1 MPAPASPPT
10 SRPRSQGRSHPRSL
24 APGLVAARLPRAL
37 HPLAWWV
44 WAVGLATAASRTAD
58 PVVLL
63 LTLAVLG
70 LVVSAR
76 RADAPWARAL
86 RYYLYAGLLV
96 VGLRVVFRVVFPGPA
111 AADDTVLVHLP
122 QLPLPGWFAGVQVGG
137 AVTLEAVTSAALD
150 GLRLATLIACL
161 GAANAL
167 ANPRRV
173 LQLLPGALYELGAAT
188 TVAVSAA
195 PQLVESVQRIRR
207 AQRLRGGSER
217 GLSALRAIA
226 VPTLHDALDRS
237 LRLAAGMDSRGYGR
251 AGTATPGT
259 RRAAR
264 ALLLAGLLALCVGVY
279 ALLDPTTPRLLAV
292 GGVVLGVAAST
303 AGLALG
309 GRRVSRTR
317 YRPDPW
323 RWPESVVAAGGV
335 LVAAVSLALP
345 TYDPFAPPAAGLSRA
360 GLGASLAAPSYVA
373 LAALLLAAAAGFAAP
388 PPAPT
393 TRTARPAPARAERT
407 EVAA

>member
-1 MPAPASPPT
+1 MSPP
-10 SRPRSQGRSHPRSL
+10 SRASL
-24 APGLVAARLPRAL
+24 APARLPRAL

-86 RYYLYAGLLV
+86 RYYLYVGLLV
-96 VGLRVVFRVVFPGPA
+96 VGLRIVFRVVFPGPA
-111 AADDTVLVHLP
+111 AADDTVLLHLP

-251 AGTATPGT
+251 SGTATPAT

-264 ALLLAGLLALCVGVY
+264 ALLLGGLLALCVGVY
-279 ALLDPTTPRLLAV
+279 ALLDPTTPRALAGV
-292 GGVVLGVAAST
+292 GVGAGVAASV

-335 LVAAVSLALP
+335 LVAAVSLVLP
-345 TYDPFAPPAAGLSRA
+345 TYDPFAPGAGAAA
-360 GLGASLAAPSYVA
+360 DVLGGASYVA
-373 LAALLLAAAAGFAAP
+373 LGALLLAAAAGFAAP
-388 PPAPT
+388 VPAAT
-393 TRTARPAPARAERT
+393 TPSARPAPAADRA